1 MNYLSKQFFTF
12 SKIPL
17 LFLFID
23 IFAMRYWGMR
33 WAARLMEKIIFFL
46 NLIKQKWIES
56 VLCAWPILWAAGNTF
71 RPIRAPPSCS
81 PATVTTPALHPL
93 CYHQC
98 RLVGLSDLRNI
109 LSPTRYRSEVTP
121 PNMKACG
128 KSQRITT
135 RDISL
140 LQRIQG
146 SHLHCMNL
154 DPQGMAKI
162 SCLAVCV
169 MLFGSPFGVHHWV
182 YVSECDDL

>member
-12 SKIPL
+12 SKVPL

-33 WAARLMEKIIFFL
+33 WAARLTEKIIFFL

-71 RPIRAPPSCS
+71 RPMRAPPSCS

-93 CYHQC
+93 RYHQC
-98 RLVGLSDLRNI
+98 RLVGLSDLRDI

-128 KSQRITT
+128 KSQRIISMWEITENNNQGYLFT
-135 RDISL
+135 PEDSGIPPSLHESWPARD
-140 LQRIQG
+140 G
-146 SHLHCMNL
+146 
-154 DPQGMAKI
+154 
-162 SCLAVCV
+162 
-169 MLFGSPFGVHHWV
+169 
-182 YVSECDDL
+182 